1 MKDSPF
7 DPSQPPAGP
16 TPQQRRTTL
25 IALMLVLLLSALDQ
39 TIVST
44 AMPRIVAEMKGLELY
59 PWVTTIYLLSST
71 VMVPIWGKL
80 ADLYGRK
87 SVMICGVSIFVVSS
101 WLCGLSGEFGSLP
114 ILGGGMTQ
122 LIAFR
127 GLQGI
132 GGGALF
138 TSSFA
143 VLADLYPPRERGR
156 YAGLIGSV
164 FGLASVIGPV
174 VGGFFTEH
182 GSVDFGALHISGWR
196 WNFYLNLPL
205 SLLALFMIITG
216 MPATSRRAK
225 AKIDFSGAGL
235 VIVAAG
241 ALMLALSWGGETY
254 PWSSPTIVGLL
265 GLSAASVIALL
276 VVESKVSEPVLPLEL
291 FRIRAFW
298 TNIVASF
305 LLAMAF
311 MGMITYMPLFL
322 QLGLGVPATRS
333 GVAILPLMF
342 GLILTSTVAGR
353 LVSRTGQYKP
363 FMIGGSAL
371 ILIGVIL
378 LALMGSHASVG
389 QVSWRLF
396 IIGLGLGPSQ
406 SLFSMVAQ
414 NSASPGQI
422 GVVTS
427 ASQFFRQIGS
437 TMGVAVFGALLTARL
452 ASEIAR
458 HGQPGAHEGLGQLQ
472 ALALG
477 GKSVGAGAVHVDP
490 VVRAAFS
497 AAMNSVFLAALVIV
511 LLGLCAVIAIP
522 HIPLRRTHLHAEP
535 VAEPGEGTDDVE
547 A

>member
-1 MKDSPF
+1 M
-7 DPSQPPAGP
+7 
-16 TPQQRRTTL
+16 
-25 IALMLVLLLSALDQ
+25 
-39 TIVST
+39 
-44 AMPRIVAEMKGLELY
+44 
-59 PWVTTIYLLSST
+59 
-71 VMVPIWGKL
+71 
-80 ADLYGRK
+80 
-87 SVMICGVSIFVVSS
+87 
-101 WLCGLSGEFGSLP
+101 
-114 ILGGGMTQ
+114 
-122 LIAFR
+122 
-127 GLQGI
+127 
-132 GGGALF
+132 
-138 TSSFA
+138 
-143 VLADLYPPRERGR
+143 
-156 YAGLIGSV
+156 

-225 AKIDFSGAGL
+225 AKIDFGGAGL

-497 AAMNSVFLAALVIV
+497 AAMNSVFLAALFIV

>member
-1 MKDSPF
+1 
-7 DPSQPPAGP
+7 
-16 TPQQRRTTL
+16 
-25 IALMLVLLLSALDQ
+25 
-39 TIVST
+39 
-44 AMPRIVAEMKGLELY
+44 
-59 PWVTTIYLLSST
+59 
-71 VMVPIWGKL
+71 
-80 ADLYGRK
+80 
-87 SVMICGVSIFVVSS
+87 
-101 WLCGLSGEFGSLP
+101 
-114 ILGGGMTQ
+114 
-122 LIAFR
+122 
-127 GLQGI
+127 
-132 GGGALF
+132 
-138 TSSFA
+138 
-143 VLADLYPPRERGR
+143 
-156 YAGLIGSV
+156 
-164 FGLASVIGPV
+164 
-174 VGGFFTEH
+174 
-182 GSVDFGALHISGWR
+182 
-196 WNFYLNLPL
+196 
-205 SLLALFMIITG
+205 
-216 MPATSRRAK
+216 
-225 AKIDFSGAGL
+225 
-235 VIVAAG
+235 
-241 ALMLALSWGGETY
+241 
-254 PWSSPTIVGLL
+254 VGLL